1 MNKDIKKFFI
11 ANVMIFAGLLL
22 LAVAIVTFVTPM
34 VIPATGVDT
43 GTKQALIDDPKVAAA
58 IGAGI
63 AIGLV
68 GFGVGIGMGSA
79 TSAAVGAM
87 AERPEIFSRA
97 LIFIVL
103 IEAIAIYGFVI
114 AFLLVIAVTS

>member
-1 MNKDIKKFFI
+1 MNKDIKI
-11 ANVMIFAGLLL
+11 LLLGNVFIFAGLFILIAFL
-22 LAVAIVTFVTPM
+22 VGIVGILPTSNVAM
-34 VIPATGVDT
+34 
-43 GTKQALIDDPKVAAA
+43 GTKQSLFEDPKAAAA
-58 IGAGI
+58 IAAGI

-68 GFGVGIGMGSA
+68 GFGASIGMGSA

-87 AERPEIFSRA
+87 AERPEIFSKA

-114 AFLLVIAVTS
+114 AFLLAIAVTS